1 MTRIIFIFVV
11 CTVLSGCTQ
20 AKQPKAT
27 LPAATLDQHGA
38 LSKCLV
44 HNMDLIDET
53 VDAVHIEYEPEA
65 GFEEARLKRF
75 PHTGN
80 PAVGIN
86 NPELKKVLIQYCPEC
101 RKENVK
107 YMEEIDQGA
116 KTP

>member
-1 MTRIIFIFVV
+1 MKYLPILIVLAFLVGCSQPNPT
-11 CTVLSGCTQ
+11 TVSSD
-20 AKQPKAT
+20 
-27 LPAATLDQHGA
+27 ATLDQRGA
-38 LSKCLV
+38 ASKCPV
-44 HNMDLIDET
+44 HNVDLLEGT
-53 VDAVHIEYEPEA
+53 VDAVHIEFEPEA

-75 PHTGN
+75 PYTGN

-86 NPELKKVLIQYCPEC
+86 NPEIKKVLIRYCPEC